1 MRATLARLTALF
13 ASLLLVSA
21 TVACAD
27 HAVAP
32 AHDDPTPPEATENIT
47 VFPRGEEDVALSAH
61 LFGSDNDPVVILSH
75 MRPND
80 QTAWYAYAQELAAH
94 GYAALTFDF
103 RGYGLS
109 TGDRDEDKLDED
121 LSAVIQYMHDRGR
134 TEIYL
139 VGASMGAT
147 TSLVVA
153 GSTGVKAVVAV
164 SPPAKF
170 ESQDALAAVP
180 GLHEPKL
187 FIASELDAPT
197 LQFDELYSAA
207 AEPKEQEI
215 YPGNAHGTDL
225 LDPVK
230 NDQAAA
236 VGARIIEF
244 LDDQR

>member
-1 MRATLARLTALF
+1 MRASLARLVALF
-13 ASLLLVSA
+13 GSLLLVGTLS
-21 TVACAD
+21 ACAEN
-27 HAVAP
+27 AVAP
-32 AHDDPTPPEATENIT
+32 NHDVATPPKDTENVSVVIS
-47 VFPRGEEDVALSAH
+47 GDVILNGR
-61 LFGSDNDPVVILSH
+61 LFGGDNEPTVILTH
-75 MRPND
+75 MRQND
-80 QTAWYAYAQELAAH
+80 QTAWFDYAKELVAH
-94 GYAALTFDF
+94 GYAALAFDF

-109 TGDRDEDKLDED
+109 TGDQDEDKLDED

-134 TEIYL
+134 DEIYL

-153 GSTGVKAVVAV
+153 GENNVKALVVI

-180 GLHEPKL
+180 GLRAPKL

-197 LQFDELYSAA
+197 LQFEELYSAA
-207 AEPKEQEI
+207 GEPKEEEI
-215 YPGNAHGTDL
+215 LAGNLHGTDL
-225 LDPVK
+225 LDPLK

-236 VGARIIEF
+236 VRDQIIDF